1 MNKKNLLV
9 LGVIIALIAVVAVLA
24 AVIPQQRTISE
35 NAPALS
41 TDAPVVPTEAP
52 AATDAPAAAEAP
64 AATIEPA
71 KAYLLVSVQGGV
83 YEPIPLTE
91 EGSYT
96 VKQGEEMANVIHV
109 TPDSIWMESS
119 TCDNQDCVLQGTVSL
134 ANRAD
139 RVLQNMILCLPN
151 EVVLELY
158 TEEEVASLLLS
169 MAGYT
174 GEDADE

>member
-1 MNKKNLLV
+1 MEQKRFDKKNLIV
-9 LGVIIALIAVVAVLA
+9 IGVVIVLIAVAGVFALRQRQQMA
-24 AVIPQQRTISE
+24 AVPEET
-35 NAPALS
+35 
-41 TDAPVVPTEAP
+41 T
-52 AATDAPAAAEAP
+52 
-64 AATIEPA
+64 
-71 KAYLLVSVQGGV
+71 AYLVMTVAGQM
-83 YEPIPLTE
+83 YEPVKLE
-91 EGSYT
+91 DEGRYSIKRGDM
-96 VKQGEEMANVIHV
+96 VNEIAV
-109 TPDSIWMESS
+109 TKDSVTMHSS

-174 GEDADE
+174 GEEADE